1 MDTNKTI
8 TIYDGAT
15 GETTVR
21 DMTPEEVLAD
31 EARVADSQPLPS
43 PE

>member
-31 EARVADSQPLPS
+31 EARIADVDPLPDAG
-43 PE
+43 

>member
-8 TIYDGAT
+8 TIYDHAT

-21 DMTPEEVLAD
+21 DMTPEEVLED
-31 EARVADSQPLPS
+31 EARIARDQPELDS
-43 PE
+43 E